1 MKTAFLDLA
10 SLNAEVADELDA
22 ALLRVRS
29 QGSYV
34 QGPEVAA
41 FEQEFA
47 TYCGTGHC
55 VGVGNG
61 MDALELALR
70 AAGIGPGDEVIVP
83 SHTFIATWLAVTAC
97 GATVVPVEPAEG
109 HFNID
114 PSAILA
120 ALTPR
125 TRAIVPVHL
134 YGEPADMDAIN
145 AIAARHGLFV
155 LEDAAQ
161 AHGARYQGRRTGS
174 LGHAAAFSFYPAK
187 NLGALGDGGAVVTG
201 DAALA
206 ERVRRLGN
214 YGSSQK
220 YVHPELARNS
230 RLDEIQAACLR
241 VKLRR
246 LDHWNERRRAQ
257 AEHYAGG
264 LSACGLGLPAT
275 TANVESAWHL
285 YVVRS
290 SVRDQIREKLG
301 AVGIETG
308 LHYPTPPHLQ
318 AAYATLGLA
327 PGSLPRAER
336 LAREVLSLPIGW
348 NFDAAA
354 VARRIAECIAP

>member
-1 MKTAFLDLA
+1 MRTAFLDLA
-10 SLNAEVADELDA
+10 SLNAEVAVELDA

-47 TYCGTGHC
+47 AYCGAGHC

-61 MDALELALR
+61 MDALELTLR

-97 GATVVPVEPAEG
+97 GATVVPVEPAG
-109 HFNID
+109 GGFNID
-114 PSAILA
+114 PSAIPA
-120 ALTPR
+120 AITPR
-125 TRAIVPVHL
+125 TRAIIPVHL

-145 AIAARHGLFV
+145 AIAARHSLFV

-201 DAALA
+201 DATLA
-206 ERVRRLGN
+206 ERIRRLGN
-214 YGSSQK
+214 YGSSRK

-241 VKLRR
+241 VKLHR
-246 LDHWNERRRAQ
+246 LDQWNERRRAQ
-257 AEHYAGG
+257 ADHYARALAG
-264 LSACGLGLPAT
+264 CGLRLPTVTAT
-275 TANVESAWHL
+275 HESAWHL
-285 YVVRS
+285 YVVRAAERERI
-290 SVRDQIREKLG
+290 RDNL
-301 AVGIETG
+301 ANAGIETG

-318 AAYATLGLA
+318 GAYASLGMPSGA
-327 PGSLPRAER
+327 LPRAEQ

-348 NFDAAA
+348 DFDAAD
-354 VARRIAECIAP
+354 VARRIAKVIAP